1 MLHFYANFSD
11 FILNFRM
18 SLSSASVRF
27 DGGVLAEDGSG
38 ECTVNHFVK
47 KWIECGPTWL
57 KMLCVAGEAGGFF
70 KVDSA
75 AVRWFLCAFK
85 PVDGITD
92 SELADIIFLR
102 QERSGRLI
110 IVKFRFEKETGMAR
124 LRFTEE
130 VDEDW
135 STGCCVPMCVGVAAS
150 LDIMFE
156 EYRLVTCGRAGNIIE
171 ARRILTEESFS
182 KVVAGKGSKD
192 SVSSA
197 SGGVEGMSVEV
208 RSRARVVPPSPAVNT
223 GVSNVMDVEAA
234 VPAVTT
240 VGSGTGSTGRPRR
253 VVASLARVKSDNFDD
268 SSVASS
274 SSSEWNG
281 IDDSAADVWNCGR
294 KN

>member
-1 MLHFYANFSD
+1 M
-11 FILNFRM
+11 
-18 SLSSASVRF
+18 
-27 DGGVLAEDGSG
+27 
-38 ECTVNHFVK
+38 NHFVK

-85 PVDGITD
+85 AVDGVVD
-92 SELADIIFLR
+92 SELADISFLR
-102 QERSGRLI
+102 QERSGSLI

-130 VDEDW
+130 VDKDW

-156 EYRLVTCGRAGNIIE
+156 EYRLVTCGRAGNIVE
-171 ARRILTEESFS
+171 ARRILTEDSFS
-182 KVVAGKGSKD
+182 KAVAGKGSKD
-192 SVSSA
+192 SA
-197 SGGVEGMSVEV
+197 SGVSGDIEGMSVEV
-208 RSRARVVPPSPAVNT
+208 RSRARVVPPSPAVNP
-223 GVSNVMDVEAA
+223 GSSAVMEVEAA

-253 VVASLARVKSDNFDD
+253 IVASLARVKSNNFDD
-268 SSVASS
+268 SSVDSS

-281 IDDSAADVWNCGR
+281 VDDSAADVWNSSR

>member
-1 MLHFYANFSD
+1 MLLIHANFSD
-11 FILNFRM
+11 FSFDFRM
-18 SLSSASVRF
+18 SLSGSSAGF
-27 DGGVLAEDGSG
+27 DGGVLAEDGS
-38 ECTVNHFVK
+38 CKCLVNHFVK

-70 KVDSA
+70 KVESA

-85 PVDGITD
+85 AVDGVVD
-92 SELADIIFLR
+92 SELADISFLR
-102 QERSGRLI
+102 QEHDGRLI
-110 IVKFRFEKETGMAR
+110 LVNFRFEKETGMAR

-150 LDIMFE
+150 LDVMFE
-156 EYRLVTCGRAGNIIE
+156 EYRLVTCGRAGNIVE
-171 ARRILTEESFS
+171 ARKILTEDSFS
-182 KVVAGKGSKD
+182 KVVAGKGSKSSVG
-192 SVSSA
+192 SVSC
-197 SGGVEGMSVEV
+197 GVEGMSVEV
-208 RSRARVVPPSPAVNT
+208 RARSRVIPPSPAVNA
-223 GVSNVMDVEAA
+223 GSSAVMEVEAA

-253 VVASLARVKSDNFDD
+253 VVASLARVKSDNLDD

-281 IDDSAADVWNCGR
+281 VDDRAADVWKCGR